1 MGQYLYLL
9 HDMTCGI
16 IPNNQIALIGTLIQR
31 GGGTGP
37 MMPPQPVGVKPN
49 TVPNP
54 AVGVTL
60 CTQYGCVVIRI
71 LEDERAAVHNVQ
83 LPFLRKGNFYYRKG
97 NNDNHFYV
105 LSKIAVHL

>member
-1 MGQYLYLL
+1 MGRYLHLL

-37 MMPPQPVGVKPN
+37 MMPRQPVGVKPN

-60 CTQYGCVVIRI
+60 CTQYGCVVTRI
-71 LEDERAAVHNVQ
+71 LEDERAAAHNVQ
-83 LPFLRKGNFYYRKG
+83 LPFL
-97 NNDNHFYV
+97 
-105 LSKIAVHL
+105 

>member
-37 MMPPQPVGVKPN
+37 MMPRQPVGVKPN

-54 AVGVTL
+54 AVGATYMVVRIWKMRGQP
-60 CTQYGCVVIRI
+60 CTMC
-71 LEDERAAVHNVQ
+71 NC
-83 LPFLRKGNFYYRKG
+83 PFVRKGIFN
-97 NNDNHFYV
+97 
-105 LSKIAVHL
+105 